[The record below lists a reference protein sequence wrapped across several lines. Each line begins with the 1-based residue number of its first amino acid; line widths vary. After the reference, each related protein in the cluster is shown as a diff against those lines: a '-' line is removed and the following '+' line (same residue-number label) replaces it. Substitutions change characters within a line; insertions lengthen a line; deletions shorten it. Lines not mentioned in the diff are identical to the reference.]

1 MKRAILFAIATV
13 IALAPVS
20 ASALGSKEEAILQ
33 FLGGVFVVE
42 KIANYSQRQQQLAP
56 RSNYHSYHYH
66 DPYYGSEIER
76 AYRQGQLERERRE
89 HRMAVERAYQ
99 CGYYGNC

>member
-1 MKRAILFAIATV
+1 MKPAILFTIATV
-13 IALAPVS
+13 FALAS
-20 ASALGSKEEAILQ
+20 TNASALGSKEEAILQ

-42 KIANYSQRQQQLAP
+42 KIVDYSQRQQAPAP
-56 RSNYHSYHYH
+56 RSNYHSYHYY
-66 DPYYGSEIER
+66 DPYYGSETER

-89 HRMAVERAYQ
+89 HRMAVDRAYQ